1 MNPVKINLNCKCC
14 KKNFNFGYRINKC
27 TKVLNSTWVLASGG
41 FHPVELIEE
50 INEDA
55 GVQEKTPNQRPKKK
69 YGIALRIKML
79 INGIFYSLKSDFFF
93 WLLLY

>member
-1 MNPVKINLNCKCC
+1 M
-14 KKNFNFGYRINKC
+14 
-27 TKVLNSTWVLASGG
+27 NSTWVLASGG

-55 GVQEKTPNQRPKKK
+55 GVQVKTPNRRPKKK

-79 INGIFYSLKSDFFF
+79 INGIYILFFKS
-93 WLLLY
+93 